1 MKHSRQP
8 TVRTHA
14 VPAGSRHA
22 RVRAAGIA
30 GIVAVLLA
38 AGLGLTGVASAGP
51 VEEGRL
57 CLRGSERTPANFPR
71 AFQLFSGAAQKGDP
85 QAAYYLGM
93 MYQNGM
99 GAARDMKAAARW
111 LQFAANRQTPAAMF
125 ALAKLY
131 LAGDGVKR
139 DDIAARR
146 WIEKAADLEYP
157 EAVMAM
163 AIGLR
168 DGSMGFERN
177 EALAETQMRFANR
190 ALKQATPG
198 M

>member
-1 MKHSRQP
+1 M
-8 TVRTHA
+8 TVPSTRSSI
-14 VPAGSRHA
+14 P
-22 RVRAAGIA
+22 RAALA
-30 GIVAVLLA
+30 TLLA
-38 AGLGLTGVASAGP
+38 AGCLLPAAAPAGP
-51 VEEGRL
+51 VDEGRL
-57 CLRGSERTPANFPR
+57 CLRGSERTAPNLPR
-71 AFQLFSGAAQKGDP
+71 AFQLFNRAAQQGDP

-93 MYQNGM
+93 MYRNGM
-99 GAARDMKAAARW
+99 AVARDVKRAAHW
-111 LQFAANRQTPAAMF
+111 LQFAAQRQVPAAMY
-125 ALAKLY
+125 ALAQLH
-131 LAGDGVKR
+131 LAGEGVSR
-139 DDIAARR
+139 DELAARR

-190 ALKQATPG
+190 ALKQVGRG